1 MLASFPSLSPP
12 ISKDKAR
19 TVIKYFFIISHYIK
33 LPILSLHFS
42 FSTGSFFRKKVF
54 HCI

>member
-33 LPILSLHFS
+33 LPILSLHFHHKP
-42 FSTGSFFRKKVF
+42 FLIHVYK
-54 HCI
+54 